1 MLQRGRV
8 FNMKGLAMSDLIN
21 QVLVSRSLFYYHRG
35 RGGICISNASAD
47 LPRKI

>member
-1 MLQRGRV
+1 MLQRGWV

-35 RGGICISNASAD
+35 RGVCISIASAD